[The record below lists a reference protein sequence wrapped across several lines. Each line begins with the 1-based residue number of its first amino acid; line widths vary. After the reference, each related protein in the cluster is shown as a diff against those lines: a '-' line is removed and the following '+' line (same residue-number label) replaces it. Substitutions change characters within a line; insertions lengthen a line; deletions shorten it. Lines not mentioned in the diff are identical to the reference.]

1 MAASRSRGP
10 LFRVGEISCDRTGNR
25 SRKFLPAFFGV
36 AKTVLYG
43 IVIRMTKS
51 SNASSILSVRVTPS
65 ERAMLEEA
73 ARDAG
78 ASLSDFVRR
87 KSIAA
92 AEEEILNRSTVTI
105 PAEHWDAF
113 EAWLHRP
120 PEVNPGLVELLR
132 RIPVW
137 ER

>member
-1 MAASRSRGP
+1 LA
-10 LFRVGEISCDRTGNR
+10 LQN
-25 SRKFLPAFFGV
+25 PA
-36 AKTVLYG
+36 LYA

-51 SNASSILSVRVTPS
+51 SNAGSILSVRVSAT

-105 PAEHWDAF
+105 PAEHWEAF

-120 PEVNPGLVELLR
+120 PGVNPALVELLR
-132 RIPVW
+132 RVPVW

>member
-1 MAASRSRGP
+1 
-10 LFRVGEISCDRTGNR
+10 
-25 SRKFLPAFFGV
+25 
-36 AKTVLYG
+36 
-43 IVIRMTKS
+43 MTKS
-51 SNASSILSVRVTPS
+51 ANASSILSVRVSAT
-65 ERAMLEEA
+65 ERALLQEA

-105 PAEHWDAF
+105 SAEHWEAF

-132 RIPVW
+132 RVPVW